1 MNQDTFDF
9 VFSILLTWGWGLTVP
24 LILRYG
30 VLKRPLDKTIS
41 FFIVCAL
48 WLLNIFIFTALGSTS
63 RTHGALYLVAA
74 VSFWILTRN
83 ASSSQST
90 TASPTA
96 LDSDSEHTPQL
107 TAVDD
112 SASRSSNLVDNGFK
126 GKRVRIYLNASIIS
140 TLISAIFA
148 STSSDWFLAIP
159 VASTVVSVLLM
170 GHPESV
176 RNWRNTVIWSL
187 LLTPPVFLTSFLAF
201 GLVLSAIK

>member
-1 MNQDTFDF
+1 MNKNAFDIA
-9 VFSILLTWGWGLTVP
+9 FSILLTWGWGLTVP

-41 FFIVCAL
+41 FFIVGAL

-63 RTHGALYLVAA
+63 RTHGALFLVAA

-83 ASSSQST
+83 VSASQST
-90 TASPTA
+90 TVPPSA
-96 LDSDSEHTPQL
+96 LDSETEHTPQS
-107 TAVDD
+107 TVVDE
-112 SASRSSNLVDNGFK
+112 SASRPSDLIDNGFK
-126 GKRVRIYLNASIIS
+126 GKRVRIFLNASVIS

-159 VASTVVSVLLM
+159 VASTVISVLLI
-170 GHPESV
+170 GYPESV

-187 LLTPPVFLTSFLAF
+187 LLSPPVLFTSFLAF
-201 GLVLSAIK
+201 GFVLNAIK